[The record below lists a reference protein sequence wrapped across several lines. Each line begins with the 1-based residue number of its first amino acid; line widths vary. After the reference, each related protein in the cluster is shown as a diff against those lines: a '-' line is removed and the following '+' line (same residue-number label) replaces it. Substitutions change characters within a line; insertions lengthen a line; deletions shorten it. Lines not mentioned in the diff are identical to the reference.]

1 VTMKLLDANR
11 GELMSVTALD
21 RDGNELLIKGTIY
34 GTMPM
39 TARLRPED
47 ARKVFG
53 LLNIRIFLFL
63 LSMMFR
69 KS

>member
-1 VTMKLLDANR
+1 MTMKLLDANH

-39 TARLRPED
+39 TARLRPEE

-53 LLNIRIFLFL
+53 LLNVRIFLFL

-69 KS
+69 RP

>member
-1 VTMKLLDANR
+1 MKLLDANR